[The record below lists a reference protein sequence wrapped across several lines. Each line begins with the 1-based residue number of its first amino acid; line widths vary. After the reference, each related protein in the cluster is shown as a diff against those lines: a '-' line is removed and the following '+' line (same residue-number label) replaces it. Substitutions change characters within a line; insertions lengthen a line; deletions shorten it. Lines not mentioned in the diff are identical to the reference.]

1 MKALSAKCRLESV
14 CRWNR
19 TMKIVSAEFVKSA
32 TQPSQYPEGALP
44 EIAFAGRSNVG
55 KSSLIN
61 TITRKKTLAR
71 TSSTPGCTRLIN
83 FFTANNRISLVDL
96 PGYGYAKAPIA
107 SKKEWGPMI
116 ETYLMQ
122 RESLESVIVIL
133 DVRRDPSEQDLTLI
147 DWLRHYQI
155 IPTIVLTKI
164 DKVSRGQAKVRQ
176 RKIKQLLGLNTD
188 PILFSARTGEGKD
201 AIWGAIKDLCTG
213 NTPA

>member
-1 MKALSAKCRLESV
+1 
-14 CRWNR
+14 
-19 TMKIVSAEFVKSA
+19 MKIVSAEFVKSA
-32 TQPSQYPEGALP
+32 TLPSQYPEGILP

-61 TITRKKTLAR
+61 TITRKKNLAR

-83 FFTANNRISLVDL
+83 FFIVNNQISLVDL

-116 ETYLMQ
+116 ETYLMH

-164 DKVSRGQAKVRQ
+164 DKVSRSQATVRK
-176 RKIKQLLGLNTD
+176 RKIRELLGLNAD

-201 AIWGAIKDLCTG
+201 AIWGAIKDLFAA
-213 NTPA
+213 NIPA